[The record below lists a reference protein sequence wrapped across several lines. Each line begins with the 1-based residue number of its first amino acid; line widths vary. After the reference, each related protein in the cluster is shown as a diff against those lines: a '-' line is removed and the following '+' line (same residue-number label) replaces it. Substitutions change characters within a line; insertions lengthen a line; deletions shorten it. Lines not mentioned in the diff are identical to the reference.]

1 VLRKIYIDFVL
12 RINIYCTFAS
22 LKIKLFMKNLFRVL
36 VLVLAVGTASLTS
49 SCSDDDKDPP
59 VITFPSNGNQYEVT
73 VGENFN
79 FTFNVVAEGGYA
91 THIMSSTKNNGVITG
106 DLSAIEDGAT
116 EFQISGNYAAG
127 DISGPDGIKLTVV
140 DNEGAESSAT
150 INVDIISAP

>member
-1 VLRKIYIDFVL
+1 
-12 RINIYCTFAS
+12 
-22 LKIKLFMKNLFRVL
+22 MKNLFRVL

-59 VITFPSNGNQYEVT
+59 VITFPTNGSQYEVNT
-73 VGENFN
+73 GGNFN
-79 FTFNVVAEGGYA
+79 FTFSVVAEGGYA
-91 THIMSSTKNNGVITG
+91 AHIMSSTKNNGVITS

-116 EFQISGNYAAG
+116 EFKITGNYTAG